1 MYCNACGNQIPDD
14 ARFCGKCGKGVAGPP
29 GAPVGPVRS
38 RLEKHLPVLALIW
51 VVYSLVRVFAGG
63 AALFVGSM
71 FIPHTFMFGWPFSHF
86 FLPGLITTI
95 GVGVLVLGVLGM
107 ATGWG
112 LWQRE
117 PWARIVALILG
128 VLALLHFPLGTALGI
143 YTLWVLLPND
153 AAAEY
158 ARVGRAA

>member
-1 MYCNACGNQIPDD
+1 MFCNACGNSMPDD
-14 ARFCGKCGKGVAGPP
+14 ARFCAKCGKPVTGVTPAVV
-29 GAPVGPVRS
+29 ATKT
-38 RLEKHLPVLALIW
+38 RLAKHLSTLALLWII
-51 VVYSLVRVFAGG
+51 YSLLRLFAGG
-63 AALFVGSM
+63 AVLFAGSM
-71 FIPHTFMFGWPFSHF
+71 FIGHSMMFGWPFTHFF
-86 FLPGLITTI
+86 FLPGLITAI
-95 GVGVLVLGVLGM
+95 GIGVLVLGALGL
-107 ATGWG
+107 AAGWG

-158 ARVGRAA
+158 ASHARKD